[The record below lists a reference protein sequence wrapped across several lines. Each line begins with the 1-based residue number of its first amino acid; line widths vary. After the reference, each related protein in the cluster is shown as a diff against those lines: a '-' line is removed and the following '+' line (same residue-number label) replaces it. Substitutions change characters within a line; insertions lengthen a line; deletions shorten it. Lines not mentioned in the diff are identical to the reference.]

1 MVRRVY
7 KMVEIATYSRQS
19 RQSIFSAW
27 ESRVKTKVK
36 AFQMIQNDTQQVVS
50 YLQDKG
56 YNVLFE
62 LVPGNHFQYGKE
74 RLNRAFTWMFD

>member
-1 MVRRVY
+1 
-7 KMVEIATYSRQS
+7 
-19 RQSIFSAW
+19 
-27 ESRVKTKVK
+27 
-36 AFQMIQNDTQQVVS
+36 MIQNDTQQVVS

-74 RLNRAFTWMFD
+74 QLNRAFTWMFD